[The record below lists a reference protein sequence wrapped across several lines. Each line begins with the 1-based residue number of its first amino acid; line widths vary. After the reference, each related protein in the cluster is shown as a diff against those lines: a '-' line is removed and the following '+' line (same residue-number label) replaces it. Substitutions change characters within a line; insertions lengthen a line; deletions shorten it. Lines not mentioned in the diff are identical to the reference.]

1 MSPASPNGGGS
12 SLVTF
17 TVQVNGAKIPTPTQV
32 ESIETWSSL
41 GKVPRSRVVIFDGNA
56 AGEGFPLSSSS
67 LFVPG
72 NELKI
77 SAGYDNRGESEIFRG
92 VIVKQGLEIQRDQP
106 SRLVV
111 EAADE
116 ALRMTLERKNGIFE
130 NLRDSELIEA
140 LAKRNGVRARV
151 ARTQTRH
158 EEIVQYYATDWDLM
172 MIRAEMNGYVVRVAG
187 GELEVAAPDTSQT
200 PALAVEYGAT
210 ILDLAT
216 EMDATTQ
223 VAASA
228 IRSTAW
234 DPSSQKVVE
243 AGPGRVSVTEP
254 GAISSE
260 ELAEVFRLESFV
272 QQTGGTVEPATL
284 EAWSSAELL
293 RSKLAKI
300 RGTVTFRGSSAA
312 EAGGTLELQGL
323 GTSFDG
329 KAYMSGVFHR
339 IRGGSWVTT
348 AELGLSARWFAA
360 EAPHVAAPEAS
371 GQLPPI
377 SGLQTGLV
385 KKVAKDPGGELRVF
399 VDLPLLRQGGDG
411 VWARLATFYASA
423 NVGAFF
429 YPETGDEVVVGFM
442 NEDPRYPVILG
453 SVYSQKNAPPLVPE
467 EKNEQK
473 MLKTRGELEISFDDK
488 DKILRLLTPGGH
500 SVTLDDKAK
509 SLVIEDSNGNRARF
523 EKRGIT
529 LDSPKDLELR
539 AGGDVKVSAGGSL
552 ALSAKTSAT
561 LDAAQVTARAK
572 GKLSAQGSGSA
583 ELKSTGIL
591 TVRGSLVKIN

>member
-1 MSPASPNGGGS
+1 MSPPSPNDGGS

-17 TVQVNGAKIPTPTQV
+17 TVRVNGAKIPTPIQV

-41 GKVPRSRVVIFDGNA
+41 GKVPRSRVVIFDGSA
-56 AGEGFPLSSSS
+56 AEESFPLSSGS

-92 VIVKQGLEIQRDQP
+92 VIVKQGIEIRRDQP

-116 ALRMTLERKNGIFE
+116 AIRMTLERKNGIFE
-130 NLRDSELIEA
+130 KIRDSELIEK
-140 LAKRNGVRARV
+140 LAKRNGLRARV
-151 ARTQTRH
+151 TPTAVQH
-158 EEIVQYYATDWDLM
+158 EEIVQYYATDWDLT

-187 GELEVAAPDTSQT
+187 GTLEVAAPDTSQA
-200 PALAVEYGAT
+200 PVLAVEYGAS

-216 EMDATTQ
+216 ELDATTQ
-223 VAASA
+223 FAASA
-228 IRSTAW
+228 IRSKSW
-234 DPSSQKVVE
+234 DPSSQTVIE

-254 GAISSE
+254 GKISSE
-260 ELAEVFRLESFV
+260 ELAEVFGVKSFV

-284 EAWSSAELL
+284 EAWSSAELS
-293 RSKLAKI
+293 RSKLSKI
-300 RGTVTFRGSSAA
+300 RGTVTFRGSSEA
-312 EAGGTLELQGL
+312 EAGKTLELQGL

-329 KAYMSGVFHR
+329 RAYMSGVHHR
-339 IRGGSWVTT
+339 IRGGNWTTT
-348 AELGLSARWFAA
+348 AELGLSASWFAS
-360 EAPHVAAPEAS
+360 EAPHVAAPGAS

-377 SGLQTGLV
+377 SGLQTGVV
-385 KKVAKDPGGELRVF
+385 KKVAKDPGGELRVC
-399 VDLPLLRQGGDG
+399 VDLPLLRWGGEG
-411 VWARLATFYASA
+411 IWARLATFYASA

-429 YPETGDEVVVGFM
+429 YPEIGDEVVVGFM
-442 NEDPRYPVILG
+442 NDDPRFPVILG
-453 SVYSQKNAPPLVPE
+453 SVYSKKNAPPLVPE
-467 EKNEQK
+467 ETNDQK
-473 MLKTRGELEISFDDK
+473 KLKTRGELEISFDDK

-509 SLVIEDSNGNRARF
+509 SLVIEDSNGNQARF
-523 EKRGIT
+523 EKGGIT
-529 LDSPKDLELR
+529 LDSPKNIELR
-539 AGGDVKVSAGGSL
+539 AQGNVIVSAGRNL
-552 ALSAKTSAT
+552 ELSAKTNAT
-561 LDAAQVTARAK
+561 LDGTQVIAK
-572 GKLSAQGSGSA
+572 ASGKLSAQGSGSA